1 MKGVFETLR
10 IVVERGVPRAPLW
23 PRHRAR
29 ALDSL
34 RALGIQSDVLAA
46 LAPRLDAALAAA
58 IASPSA
64 DAGLRVRV
72 HVEDGRPRIECS
84 PRALPG
90 SGAPLRVQILP
101 APWQAPD
108 PSHKLLDRRTWERLE
123 ASARARG
130 AAEALTLRRDGT
142 LGETSR
148 GNLLLLLDSVFA
160 TPPLDGT
167 ILPGIARAVLLE
179 GLRAR
184 GRRVDER
191 PVGLDEFAG
200 ATGLWSTNALA
211 GPRVIRAPRDPAE
224 AALPASIWAA
234 ALAEAAAAGP
244 ASQADAGAALD
255 SAAGTGRNSRHAD
268 EGDARRAS
276 G

>member
-1 MKGVFETLR
+1 MNGVFETLR

-34 RALGIQSDVLAA
+34 RALGIPGDVLAA
-46 LAPRLDAALAAA
+46 LATRLDAALAAS
-58 IASPSA
+58 IASTSA
-64 DAGLRVRV
+64 DCGLRVRV
-72 HVEDGRPRIECS
+72 HLEDGPPRIECT
-84 PRALPG
+84 PRSLPG
-90 SGAPLRVQILP
+90 PGATLRVQLVP

-123 ASARARG
+123 ASARAHG
-130 AAEALTLRRDGT
+130 AAEALTVRRDGT

-148 GNLLLLLDSVFA
+148 GNLLLLVDGVFA

-184 GRRVDER
+184 GRRVEER
-191 PVGLDEFAG
+191 PVGLGEFAR
-200 ATGLWSTNALA
+200 AAGLWSSNALA
-211 GPRVIRAPRDPAE
+211 GPRVIRAPSDPAD
-224 AALPASIWAA
+224 AALLAAIWDA
-234 ALAEAAAAGP
+234 ALAAPAAAGP
-244 ASQADAGAALD
+244 ASQAAVAAALD
-255 SAAGTGRNSRHAD
+255 SARDSGRNSPHAD